1 MNLKIALRPASDA
14 DEPFLFELFR
24 ALRAG
29 RFDFQPGG
37 HPQMAVTVRLQF
49 KAQEHALASHCA
61 GSEHYIILLDGAPVG
76 RLRVARDET
85 GIELADISVLPD
97 HQRKG
102 IGSAVMKNLIA
113 EAHQGGLSIRSMV
126 AQANEASFHFYR
138 NLGFEVTGQD
148 AGYVRLRWRPS

>member
-1 MNLKIALRPASDA
+1 
-14 DEPFLFELFR
+14 
-24 ALRAG
+24 
-29 RFDFQPGG
+29 
-37 HPQMAVTVRLQF
+37 MAVTVRLQF

-61 GSEHYIILLDGAPVG
+61 GSEHYIILLDGSPVG

-113 EAHQGGLSIRSMV
+113 EAYQGGLSIRSMV

-148 AGYVRLRWRPS
+148 ADYVQLRWRPT